1 MLTKLRFVAELCT
14 QIALFSTIKRL
25 KNIMS
30 RSLIKG
36 PFVADHLL
44 KKIEKLNRQGEKKV
58 ILTWSR
64 ASTIVP
70 MMIGHTIA
78 VYNGREHLPVFVTDQ
93 MIGHKL
99 GEFSPTRTFK
109 GHLKN
114 DKKSRR

>member
-1 MLTKLRFVAELCT
+1 MP
-14 QIALFSTIKRL
+14 
-25 KNIMS
+25 
-30 RSLIKG
+30 RSLKKG

-44 KKIEKLNRQGEKKV
+44 KKIEKLNSQGEKKV

-99 GEFSPTRTFK
+99 GEFSPTRTFR
-109 GHLKN
+109 GHLKS